1 MSDVAAFDRR
11 DFIRGAAAVAFAGGA
26 YALVGEKGDDML
38 WQLDPNK
45 CTQCGRCTTHC
56 VLPHSAVK
64 CLNQFNICGYCDL
77 CFGYLQPGSRDR
89 DTGAENQLCPTA
101 AIKRTFIEDPYY
113 EYIIDEDRCI
123 GCAKCV
129 KACLVFGN
137 ASFYLQIRQDI
148 CINCN
153 ECSIAKAC
161 PSDSFSKVPAST
173 PYIYLTGGIETTRT
187 AVPSADAA
195 PPQTT
200 LGPKDH
206 APA

>member
-1 MSDVAAFDRR
+1 VSELTKLDRR
-11 DFIRGAAAVAFAGGA
+11 DFMRAAGAVTFAGTA
-26 YALVGEKGDDML
+26 YAATGEKDEQQL

-45 CTQCGRCTTHC
+45 CTQCGRCSTHC
-56 VLPHSAVK
+56 VINPSAVK

-77 CFGYLQPGSRDR
+77 CFGYLQPGSRGR

-101 AIKRTFIEDPYY
+101 AIKRTYIEDPYY
-113 EYIIDEDRCI
+113 EYIIDEEACI

-161 PSDSFSKVPAST
+161 PSDAFQRVPKSKPYIFLTGDEAST
-173 PYIYLTGGIETTRT
+173 KTVL
-187 AVPSADAA
+187 SADPN

-200 LGPKDH
+200 LGP
-206 APA
+206 AS

>member
-1 MSDVAAFDRR
+1 MSDQETSTEAVKIDRR
-11 DFIRGAAAVAFAGGA
+11 DFMRGTAAVAFAGGA
-26 YALVGEKGDDML
+26 YALSGEKDEGTL

-45 CTQCGRCTTHC
+45 CTQCGRCSTHC
-56 VLPHSAVK
+56 VINPSAVK

-101 AIKRTFIEDPYY
+101 AIKRTYIEDPYY
-113 EYIIDEDRCI
+113 EYIIDQDHCI

-129 KACLVFGN
+129 KACLMFGN
-137 ASFYLQIRQDI
+137 ASFYLQIRHDI

-161 PSDSFSKVPAST
+161 PSDSFSRVPKSK
-173 PYIYLTGGIETTRT
+173 PYIYLTGDVETTHSM
-187 AVPSADAA
+187 PSAAPT

-200 LGPKDH
+200 LGPQ
-206 APA
+206 

>member
-1 MSDVAAFDRR
+1 MSEGHGIDRR
-11 DFIRGAAAVAFAGGA
+11 DFMRGAAAAAFVGGA
-26 YALVGEKGDDML
+26 YAAVGDKGEEMV

-45 CTQCGRCTTHC
+45 CTQCGRCSTHC
-56 VLPHSAVK
+56 VLNPSAVK
-64 CLNQFNICGYCDL
+64 CMNQFNICGYCDL
-77 CFGYLQPGSRDR
+77 CFGYLQPGSRGR
-89 DTGAENQLCPTA
+89 DTGAENELCPTA
-101 AIKRTFIEDPYY
+101 AIKRTYIEDPYY
-113 EYIIDEDRCI
+113 EYVIEEEKCI

-161 PSDSFSKVPAST
+161 PSDSFKRVPKLQ
-173 PYIYLTGGIETTRT
+173 PYIYLTGDVSTTKSQ
-187 AVPSADAA
+187 PSSDPN

-200 LGPKDH
+200 LGPRSENS
-206 APA
+206 

>member
-1 MSDVAAFDRR
+1 MGESKEVDRR
-11 DFIRGAAAVAFAGGA
+11 DFIRGAAAAAFAGAA
-26 YALVGEKGDDML
+26 YAAVGEKTEPMV

-45 CTQCGRCTTHC
+45 CTQCGRCSTHC
-56 VLPHSAVK
+56 VLNPSAVK

-101 AIKRTFIEDPYY
+101 AIKRTYIEEPYY
-113 EYIIDEDRCI
+113 EYVIDEKRCI

-137 ASFYLQIRQDI
+137 ASFYLQIRQDV
-148 CINCN
+148 CLNCN

-161 PSDSFSKVPAST
+161 PSDSFRRVPASK
-173 PYIYLTGGIETTRT
+173 PYIFLTGDVETTRSE
-187 AVPSADAA
+187 PSADTQH
-195 PPQTT
+195 PQTT
-200 LGPKDH
+200 LGP
-206 APA
+206 A

>member
-1 MSDVAAFDRR
+1 MSEWAKVDRR
-11 DFIRGAAAVAFAGGA
+11 DFMRTAAAVGFAGAA
-26 YALVGEKGDDML
+26 YATVGDKIEEEV

-56 VLPHSAVK
+56 VLNPSAVK
-64 CLNQFNICGYCDL
+64 CMNQFNICGYCDL
-77 CFGYLQPGSRDR
+77 CFGYLQPGSRDK

-101 AIKRTFIEDPYY
+101 AIKRTFIEDKYY
-113 EYIIDEDRCI
+113 EYIIDEDNCI

-161 PSDSFSKVPAST
+161 PSDAFMKLPKSK
-173 PYIYLTGGIETTRT
+173 PYMYLTGDVDTTRT
-187 AVPSADAA
+187 TPAANPA
-195 PPQTT
+195 PP
-200 LGPKDH
+200 KDFFLQK
-206 APA
+206 

>member
-1 MSDVAAFDRR
+1 MSEKTEIGRR

-26 YALVGEKGDDML
+26 FAAVGQKAEGVV

-45 CTQCGRCTTHC
+45 CTQCGRCSTHC
-56 VLPHSAVK
+56 VLTPSAVK
-64 CLNQFNICGYCDL
+64 CMNQFNICGYCDL

-89 DTGAENQLCPTA
+89 DTGAENELCPTA
-101 AIKRTFIEDPYY
+101 AIKRTYIEEPYY
-113 EYIIDEDRCI
+113 EYVIDEKHCI

-137 ASFYLQIRQDI
+137 ASFYLQIRQDV
-148 CINCN
+148 CLNCN

-161 PSDSFSKVPAST
+161 PSDSFMKVPASK
-173 PYIYLTGGIETTRT
+173 PYLYLTGDLESTKSQ
-187 AVPSADAA
+187 PSAEAT

-200 LGPKDH
+200 LGPK
-206 APA
+206 A

>member
-1 MSDVAAFDRR
+1 MNNAVAFDRR

-26 YALVGEKGDDML
+26 YALAGAKGDDML

-64 CLNQFNICGYCDL
+64 CMNQFNICGYCDL

-101 AIKRTFIEDPYY
+101 AIKRTYIEDPYY
-113 EYIIDEDRCI
+113 EYIIDEERCI

-137 ASFYLQIRQDI
+137 GSFYLQIRQDI

-173 PYIYLTGGIETTRT
+173 PYIYLTGGVETTRST
-187 AVPSADAA
+187 VQSASPA
-195 PPQTT
+195 PPQET
-200 LGPKDH
+200 LGPKDS